1 MSTPSGYPP
10 GMTPPGAGLTV
21 VGPAS
26 GRRRDLADG
35 QLDVQ
40 VTEVE
45 GRVTLEKLPEAL
57 TVYRP
62 IAGH

>member
-1 MSTPSGYPP
+1 
-10 GMTPPGAGLTV
+10 MTPPGAGLTV